1 VLEEGRLQPVFR
13 PESSDLDR
21 RGDMTAYLQAQATS
35 EATCSSDI
43 TDKHLKLQESEDEL
57 ATLRNDSQMTREELL
72 DALKRTREELTT
84 ERLRTRMNIG
94 RDRDTVT
101 GANRPSRGL
110 RRFFSPGTGST
121 RGETVP
127 NPPAY
132 DDVV

>member
-1 VLEEGRLQPVFR
+1 
-13 PESSDLDR
+13 
-21 RGDMTAYLQAQATS
+21 MTANLQAQAHQTTN
-35 EATCSSDI
+35 ETTCSSDI
-43 TDKHLKLQESEDEL
+43 TDKHLELQESEDEL
-57 ATLRNDSQMTREELL
+57 ATLRTDSQMTREELL
-72 DALKRTREELTT
+72 DALKQTREELAT